1 MRKQKRSGIRK
12 QKSPPP
18 YPSPFKGEGKGGGAQ
33 TDKVRIVVT
42 LKKSVLDPQGQTVQ
56 HALESLGFKGIACV
70 RMGKYIEV
78 AFNGKSENPKQA
90 AEKMCKKLLANPVI
104 EQYEIL

>member
-1 MRKQKRSGIRK
+1 MESGKGKRQKRTTDDRRQTTKRNTKIR
-12 QKSPPP
+12 
-18 YPSPFKGEGKGGGAQ
+18 
-33 TDKVRIVVT
+33 VVVT

-78 AFNGKSENPKQA
+78 AFNGKSENPKQS